1 MYQIQGI
8 NPKAIA
14 VLIASLALAACGG
27 GGDDNNSSTTTTTT
41 STSSSSAATSS
52 AASSAAT
59 SSAASSAATSS
70 AASSAASSTASSA
83 ASSSAASSASSS
95 AASSAASSSAASSSA
110 ASSASS
116 SSAASIA
123 WNVYNASLN
132 PIVANSVTLADGTAS
147 TFTQGTTSGSTAST
161 DFTAAS
167 GITTFNT
174 TAATAN
180 KDTVYIASGV
190 PTAYPKTF
198 TLLAYV
204 KINDTTSTYRGIEL
218 DMNTGSERV
227 KGVIYNDGNGFG
239 IEKVADSTATIKD
252 GGSYGATGSYHVF
265 QYAVNLTAAC
275 TGTVSLWVDGAAV
288 TLTSSATLTA
298 GSYSGNVITLGGSG
312 CLTSTATG
320 LYLGDGGSSAYNA
333 SIDWIVW
340 TSAGAYSPSDV
351 KGTLPTTMG
360 TIPSNFQ

>member
-1 MYQIQGI
+1 
-8 NPKAIA
+8 
-14 VLIASLALAACGG
+14 
-27 GGDDNNSSTTTTTT
+27 
-41 STSSSSAATSS
+41 
-52 AASSAAT
+52 
-59 SSAASSAATSS
+59 
-70 AASSAASSTASSA
+70 
-83 ASSSAASSASSS
+83 
-95 AASSAASSSAASSSA
+95 
-110 ASSASS
+110 
-116 SSAASIA
+116 
-123 WNVYNASLN
+123 LN

-147 TFTQGTTSGSTAST
+147 SFTQGTTSGSTASS

-190 PTAYPKTF
+190 PTTYPKTF

-204 KINDTTSTYRGIEL
+204 KVNDTTYRGIEL

-227 KGVIYNDGNGFG
+227 KGVIYNDTNGFG

-298 GSYSGNVITLGGSG
+298 GSFSGNVITLGGSG

-333 SIDWIVW
+333 NIDWIVW

-351 KGTLPTTMG
+351 KGTLPTTIG